1 VKLQIPENI
10 REITPYPP
18 GKPIEELEREYGISG
33 SIKLASNENP
43 FGPSPAALQ
52 AMRSALENLHRYPDG
67 SCYYLNRA
75 VAEHLGV
82 APEQLVFGNGSNEI
96 IEFLVK
102 AFVQEEDEVITS
114 HPSFLMYQKFVQVRG
129 GRNHVVEL
137 KDMHHDLD
145 AIGALVSPATRLI
158 FIDNP
163 NNPTGTLLPWDRL
176 KTFLAK
182 LPDHLIVV
190 LDEAYI
196 DFVDEDQ
203 RYDTSSL
210 IDDQEGRCGVVLLR
224 TFSKA
229 YGLAGLRIGF
239 GVMAGAVADCL
250 HKVRQP
256 FNINLIAQHGAL
268 AALGDRD
275 FYQQTLRQTAA
286 GKRYLTEALKQ
297 LGCTPFPSQTN
308 FFLIDVHVDATI
320 LYEAMLRKGVIIRSM
335 KAYGFETYIR
345 INVGTGEENSRFLAA
360 LKEALAECGH
370 G

>member
-1 VKLQIPENI
+1 MKLQIPQNI
-10 REITPYPP
+10 CEITPYPP

-43 FGPSPAALQ
+43 FGPSPAAVE
-52 AMRSALENLHRYPDG
+52 AMHRALENLHRYPDG

-75 VAEHLGV
+75 VADHLGV

-102 AFVQEEDEVITS
+102 AFVKEGDEVITS
-114 HPSFLMYQKFVQVRG
+114 HPSFLMYQKFVQIRG
-129 GRNHVVEL
+129 GRNHVVDL

-145 AIGALVSPATRLI
+145 AIGSLVSPKTRLI

-176 KTFLAK
+176 KSFLSK

-203 RYDTSSL
+203 RQDTLSL
-210 IDDQEGRCGVVLLR
+210 ADEHEGRCGVVLLR

-239 GVMAGAVADCL
+239 GIMAPPVTDCL

-256 FNINLIAQHGAL
+256 FNVNLIAQQGAL
-268 AALGDRD
+268 AALGDGD
-275 FYQQTLRQTAA
+275 FYQKTLHKTAA
-286 GKRYLTEALKQ
+286 GKRYLIEVVEQ

-308 FFLIDVHVDATI
+308 FFLIDVHTDATT
-320 LYEAMLRKGVIIRSM
+320 LYETMLRKGVIIRSM
-335 KAYGFETYIR
+335 KAYGYDSFIR
-345 INVGTGEENSRFLAA
+345 INVGTDEENNRFLAA
-360 LKEALAECGH
+360 LEEALKECGH